1 MSGHHFGRP
10 YSNRLHFPLTVFG
23 HAPCRPIYF
32 CLRFMETL
40 KMNVVA
46 ETCTALIKKFLADP
60 YVPKPKSCVFTA
72 WHSQP
77 YSRGSYTSIGVGG
90 QQSHIEKMAE
100 PLFQKPMNR
109 TVNQA
114 RVCKCREAPR
124 QASVANKLCFPAR
137 RCVRRG
143 TLSSVILQHR
153 SRSLPLWTLGRAVHA
168 ECGGQIE
175 RGRRRRGRL

>member
-1 MSGHHFGRP
+1 MS
-10 YSNRLHFPLTVFG
+10 

-109 TVNQA
+109 TVNKA
-114 RVCKCREAPR
+114 TVCKCCETPTRG
-124 QASVANKLCFPAR
+124 LC
-137 RCVRRG
+137 CLQIM
-143 TLSSVILQHR
+143 LSSPSLRSPGNIVIRHSTAPFTELTSLDARPR
-153 SRSLPLWTLGRAVHA
+153 SS
-168 ECGGQIE
+168 C
-175 RGRRRRGRL
+175 